1 MTSQRTYQVTGM
13 TCSHCTDAVSRE
25 VAAVRGVASVQVDLG
40 TGTLLVEGD
49 DVSDEEV
56 RAAVDEAGYAVS

>member
-1 MTSQRTYQVTGM
+1 MDQQTYQVTGM
-13 TCSHCTDAVSRE
+13 TCSHCVDAVTRE
-25 VAAVRGVASVQVDLG
+25 VVGVPGVSAVHVDLE
-40 TGTLLVEGD
+40 TGTVLVEGR